1 MYEGVFQ
8 MLQKLSLD
16 EFLAFAKTA
25 KRVAVFRE
33 ISADRLTPISIVERL
48 GEEMRDGT
56 ILESG
61 RQQQDTGRYSFIT
74 FNSMAELRAQNKI
87 VTQRIGSTI
96 TTHHTHPHIILRKM
110 IADLSCVGKD
120 QIMDFINGPVGF
132 ISYDAVRYFEDIP
145 DRHFNASM
153 DDLPEMFF
161 NFYTT
166 TLVYD
171 HHQQKLLISLIVEI
185 DAHPEKAY
193 KDAQEKIDKLILKIS
208 SSSFSQPSQSNISEI
223 NKLNKQK
230 ATAQTDLEDHEFIT
244 LVEHAKAYITKGDAF
259 QVVIS
264 RRFMQAYTASP
275 FEIYRTLRSHSPA
288 PYMFYLPIDNAVMI
302 GASPERLISVHNR
315 QVTIN
320 PMAGTRKR
328 LSETEDQKIADDLLS
343 DEKECAE
350 HMMLVDLGRNDLGA
364 VCKPGTVKISE
375 LLKVKHFSHVSH
387 ITSNIIGGLRDD
399 KDALDALTAAFPAG
413 TLSGAPKIRAME
425 IIDELE
431 TSRRG
436 IYGGIIC
443 RLDYQGNFDSCIA
456 IRMAVLKDG
465 IATVRTGAGIVYDSN
480 PQAEADETRHKARA
494 VLESLSL
501 AEEKTS

>member
-1 MYEGVFQ
+1 

-16 EFLAFAKTA
+16 EFLAFAKIA

-61 RQQQDTGRYSFIT
+61 RQQEDTGRYSFIT
-74 FNSMAELRAQNKI
+74 FNSMAELRAQNKVI
-87 VTQRIGSTI
+87 TQRIGKEIST
-96 TTHHTHPHIILRKM
+96 HQTHPFTLLRKM
-110 IADLSCVGKD
+110 ISDLSCVGKD
-120 QIMDFINGPVGF
+120 QIMNFINGPVGF
-132 ISYDAVRYFEDIP
+132 ISYDAVRFFEDIP
-145 DRHFNASM
+145 DRHAVENNDA
-153 DDLPEMFF
+153 LPDMFF

-171 HHQQKLLISLIVEI
+171 HHQQKLLISMIVEI
-185 DAHPEKAY
+185 DNNPEKAY
-193 KDAQEKIDKLILKIS
+193 KETEEKIDQLILKITS
-208 SSSFSQPSQSNISEI
+208 SSNLHLPQTNNSHI
-223 NKLNKQK
+223 NHQHNKQK
-230 ATAQTDLEDHEFIT
+230 PEVTTDLEDKEFIT
-244 LVEHAKAYITKGDAF
+244 IVERAKKHIIDGDAF
-259 QVVIS
+259 QIVLS
-264 RRFMQAYTASP
+264 RRFKQAYTASP
-275 FEIYRTLRSHSPA
+275 FDIYRSLRSHSPA

-320 PMAGTRKR
+320 PIAGTRR
-328 LSETEDQKIADDLLS
+328 RSSETEDQKIAADLLS

-364 VCKPGTVKISE
+364 VCKPGTVKVSE
-375 LLKVKHFSHVSH
+375 LLKVRHFSHVSH
-387 ITSNIIGGLRDD
+387 ITSNITGQLRDD

-431 TSRRG
+431 TSKRG

-480 PQAEADETRHKARA
+480 PQAEADETRHKARGI
-494 VLESLSL
+494 LEALSL
-501 AEEKTS
+501 AEEKIS

>member
-1 MYEGVFQ
+1 

-48 GEEMRDGT
+48 GEEMQDGT

-61 RQQQDTGRYSFIT
+61 RQQEDTGRYSFIT
-74 FNSMAELRAQNKI
+74 FDSMAQLRAQNKL
-87 VTQRIGSTI
+87 VTQRIGKEI
-96 TTHHTHPHIILRKM
+96 TTHQTHPFIVLRKM
-110 IADLSCVGKD
+110 IAELACVGKE
-120 QIMDFINGPVGF
+120 QVMNFINGPVGF
-132 ISYDAVRYFEDIP
+132 ISYDAVRFFEDIP
-145 DRHFNASM
+145 DRHFVEKN
-153 DDLPEMFF
+153 DNLPEMFF

-171 HHQQKLLISLIVEI
+171 HHQQKLLISMIVEI
-185 DAHPEKAY
+185 DNNPENAY
-193 KDAQEKIDKLILKIS
+193 KYAEEKIDQLILKITS
-208 SSSFSQPSQSNISEI
+208 SSNPHLSQTNISHI
-223 NKLNKQK
+223 NHQHNKQK
-230 ATAQTDLEDHEFIT
+230 PKITTDLEDKEFIR
-244 LVEHAKAYITKGDAF
+244 LIERAKEHIIKGDVF

-264 RRFMQAYTASP
+264 RCFKQTYTVSP
-275 FEIYRTLRSHSPA
+275 FDIYRTLRSHSPA
-288 PYMFYLPIDNAVMI
+288 PYMFYLPIDNAVMA
-302 GASPERLISVHNR
+302 GASPERLISVYNR

-320 PMAGTRKR
+320 PIAGTRR
-328 LSETEDQKIADDLLS
+328 RRDATSCVSTDQKIAEYLLN

-364 VCKPGTVKISE
+364 VCKPGTVKVSE
-375 LLKVKHFSHVSH
+375 LLKVRHFSHVSH
-387 ITSNIIGGLRDD
+387 ITSNITGQLRDD
-399 KDALDALTAAFPAG
+399 KDALDALAFAFPAG

-443 RLDYQGNFDSCIA
+443 RLDYQGNFDSCIG

-465 IATVRTGAGIVYDSN
+465 IATVRAGAGIVYDSN
-480 PQAEADETRHKARA
+480 PQSEADETRHKAQG
-494 VLESLSL
+494 VLEALSL